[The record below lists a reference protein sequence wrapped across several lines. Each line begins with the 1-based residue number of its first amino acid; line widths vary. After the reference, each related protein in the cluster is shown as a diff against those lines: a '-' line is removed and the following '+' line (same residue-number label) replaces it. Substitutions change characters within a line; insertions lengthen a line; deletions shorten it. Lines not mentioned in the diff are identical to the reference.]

1 MVSIYLVRHALAA
14 DRSGWEGPDDVRPL
28 TVPGWRQSV
37 AIAGRL
43 DYVRAFVTSPTV
55 RCSDTL
61 VPAAHALGLPVVPD
75 ERLRE
80 GQEPRNWEE
89 AEALLK
95 ALRADHL
102 GGDDGALAL
111 CSHGDVLPALL
122 PPGDFERKCPKGGVW
137 GVHLGDDPRAAY
149 LGRLDPETW
158 TWQIT

>member
-1 MVSIYLVRHALAA
+1 MASVYLVRHALAA
-14 DRSGWEGPDDVRPL
+14 DLAGWEGPDDVRPL
-28 TVPGWRQSV
+28 TVSGWRQSV

-43 DYVRAFVTSPTV
+43 DDVRAFVTSPTV

-61 VPAAHALGLPVVPD
+61 VPAAHAMGLPVVPD

-80 GQEPRNWEE
+80 GQEPRNWGE
-89 AEALLK
+89 ARALLT
-95 ALRADHL
+95 ALRTDHL
-102 GGDDGALAL
+102 ADGAGALAL

-137 GVHLGDDPRAAY
+137 VVRLGGDPQADY
-149 LGRLDPETW
+149 LGRLDPETG